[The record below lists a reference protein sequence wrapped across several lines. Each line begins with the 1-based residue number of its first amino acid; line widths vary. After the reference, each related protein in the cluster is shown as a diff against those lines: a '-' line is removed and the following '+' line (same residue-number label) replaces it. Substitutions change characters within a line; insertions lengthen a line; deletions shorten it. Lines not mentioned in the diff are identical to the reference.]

1 MRPLGLL
8 VGGCVL
14 VGVVL
19 APGPAGASTAELVQ
33 QIDGLVRTFPGGSG
47 IWIGDP
53 LSPSPLYTRNA
64 DTEVIAASLYKLG
77 ILAETER
84 RVDAGELH
92 YNDTVVIQDED
103 ITEDGSFEDAG
114 TELTLDE
121 ALEAMITI
129 SDNGT
134 ALALWHI
141 LGGANI
147 DQTLAKAGMPDF
159 HIALDDSEDHTATP
173 RALGT
178 FLTLLARH
186 QLVSPAA
193 SDRMLARLGRQKIN
207 NRLPA
212 QLPENVLVAHKTGNL
227 AGLVHDAGIIY
238 TKSGP
243 RVVVTMTW
251 DAPVDDADAFISSIG
266 AIVYSAILEPP
277 ANARFQV
284 PRSAVIAET
293 GGVARLGVPITNTGT
308 RPWAAAGVGSVGL
321 IWEVRTSANQ
331 LVASSPRPQTLPAL
345 LPNQTETVQ
354 VSINAPQPPADYRV
368 TIGLTDASGNALA
381 GAGAATA
388 AFTLR
393 VHAPYLVAAQVQMPP
408 VLHIDEASLLIA
420 QWSALAAAGSTSH
433 AVTLSWRALDPR
445 NNRTVQQGSSALGTI
460 QPTASGTFFVPFVAP
475 SLLGTY
481 RMSYELRE
489 NSLAVSETA
498 VATVTI
504 YGPRTYGGDD
514 ERPVPEG
521 LRYSPPAPTPTPRF
535 EFPQIRLPKPSLP
548 NLPLPKG
555 KTPTPSARP

>member
-1 MRPLGLL
+1 MRSLGLL
-8 VGGCVL
+8 VAGCVL

-77 ILAETER
+77 ILAEAER

-212 QLPENVLVAHKTGNL
+212 QLPENVRVAHKTGNL
-227 AGLVHDAGIIY
+227 TGLVHDAGIIY

-243 RVVVTMTW
+243 RVVVAMTW
-251 DAPVDDADAFISSIG
+251 DVPDEEAASFISSIG

-277 ANARFQV
+277 ANARFQP
-284 PRSAVIAET
+284 PRGAVVAEI
-293 GGVARLGVPITNTGT
+293 GGAARVNIPVTNTGT
-308 RPWAAAGVGSVGL
+308 RPWTASGPGSVGL
-321 IWEVRTSANQ
+321 IWDVRTSGNQ
-331 LVASSPRPQTLPAL
+331 LTMSSPRPQTLPAL
-345 LPNQTETVQ
+345 QPNQSQTVQ
-354 VSINAPQPPADYRV
+354 ISLNAPLEPADYRV
-368 TIGLTDASGNALA
+368 TIGLTDSAGNALA
-381 GAGAATA
+381 AAGAGTTT
-388 AFTLR
+388 FTLR
-393 VHAPYLVAAQVQMPP
+393 VHAPYLVAAQVQMPIA
-408 VLHIDEASLLIA
+408 LHNEEASLLVT
-420 QWSALAAAGSTSH
+420 QWSALSAAGTTPH
-433 AVTLSWRALDPR
+433 KVALAWRAIDPR
-445 NNRTVQQGSSALGTI
+445 TNRSVTSGVTALGTF
-460 QPTASGTFFVPFVAP
+460 QPGASGTFFVPFIAP
-475 SLLGTY
+475 DLLGTY
-481 RMSYELRE
+481 RLSYEVRE
-489 NSLAVSETA
+489 ADVAVSETA
-498 VATVTI
+498 ATTVTI
-504 YGPRTYGGDD
+504 YGARTYGGDD

-521 LRYSPPAPTPTPRF
+521 LAPPPAPTATPRF
-535 EFPQIRLPKPSLP
+535 QFPQIRLPKPSLP
-548 NLPLPKG
+548 GSAPRG
-555 KTPTPSARP
+555 KSPAPSGQP

>member
-1 MRPLGLL
+1 
-8 VGGCVL
+8 
-14 VGVVL
+14 
-19 APGPAGASTAELVQ
+19 
-33 QIDGLVRTFPGGSG
+33 
-47 IWIGDP
+47 
-53 LSPSPLYTRNA
+53 
-64 DTEVIAASLYKLG
+64 
-77 ILAETER
+77 
-84 RVDAGELH
+84 
-92 YNDTVVIQDED
+92 
-103 ITEDGSFEDAG
+103 
-114 TELTLDE
+114 
-121 ALEAMITI
+121 
-129 SDNGT
+129 
-134 ALALWHI
+134 
-141 LGGANI
+141 
-147 DQTLAKAGMPDF
+147 
-159 HIALDDSEDHTATP
+159 
-173 RALGT
+173 
-178 FLTLLARH
+178 
-186 QLVSPAA
+186 
-193 SDRMLARLGRQKIN
+193 
-207 NRLPA
+207 
-212 QLPENVLVAHKTGNL
+212 
-227 AGLVHDAGIIY
+227 
-238 TKSGP
+238 
-243 RVVVTMTW
+243 
-251 DAPVDDADAFISSIG
+251 
-266 AIVYSAILEPP
+266 
-277 ANARFQV
+277 
-284 PRSAVIAET
+284 
-293 GGVARLGVPITNTGT
+293 
-308 RPWAAAGVGSVGL
+308 
-321 IWEVRTSANQ
+321 
-331 LVASSPRPQTLPAL
+331 
-345 LPNQTETVQ
+345 
-354 VSINAPQPPADYRV
+354 V